1 MASCLVEHL
10 RGEKR
15 LSLWV
20 SPCQSA
26 VDTANALKQ
35 EFELRQA
42 PFVLETRQSLYLA
55 GQPSKLRG
63 ASTDLEGSSP
73 EELSRCSLLKEAGFG
88 FWAKPPRG
96 ESAFDTS
103 LHADFF
109 LKMVLP
115 PTGTHVIVSHDVCIR
130 ALQLMELDLPVSMYD
145 FLPIPENA
153 SVYLLPGDETSR
165 LLVNVAQ
172 QP

>member
-10 RGEKR
+10 REEKH

-20 SPCQSA
+20 SPFQSA

-42 PFVLETRQSLYLA
+42 PFVLETRQSIYLA
-55 GQPSKLRG
+55 EQPSKLRG
-63 ASTDLEGSSP
+63 ASSDLDGASP
-73 EELSRCSLLKEAGFG
+73 EELSQCRLLKEAGFG
-88 FWAKPPRG
+88 FWARPLQG

-103 LHADFF
+103 MRVDFF
-109 LKMVLP
+109 LRMVLP
-115 PTGTHVIVSHDVCIR
+115 SKGTHIIVSHDVCIR
-130 ALQLMELDLPVSMYD
+130 AFQLMELDLPVSMYN
-145 FLPIPENA
+145 FLPVPENA

-165 LLVNVAQ
+165 LLVSVAQ